1 MTKTKEQLIEA
12 LVGDYNVVEGFVRF
26 GLEQGLEGL
35 LHDIQVL
42 TELPYLP
49 DHKRE
54 DLMAQCKTAKAF
66 VEVLRYYTG
75 LNYDKEREII
85 HKGFHKWTES
95 L

>member
-12 LVGDYNVVEGFVRF
+12 LVEDCNVVDGFVRF

-35 LHDIQVL
+35 LHGIQVL
-42 TELPYLP
+42 TELPYLS

-54 DLMAQCKTAKAF
+54 DLLDQCKTAQAF
-66 VEVLRYYTG
+66 VEVLSYYTNS
-75 LNYDKEREII
+75 NYSKEREII
-85 HKGFHKWTES
+85 REGFHKWTKY